1 MKKHPDDYIVQNIIF
16 KRANRQGMGITE
28 LAKRIGVSKSQINNW
43 KRNQSQIR
51 MEDAEKC
58 FEALN
63 EQAVERGYL
72 IF

>member
-16 KRANRQGMGITE
+16 KRANRQGMGVTE
-28 LAKRIGVSKSQINNW
+28 LARRIGVPVYKVNNW
-43 KRNQSQIR
+43 KHNSGQMP